1 MMLCKKLSVTI
12 MLISVLLIA
21 ISFPVFAKYTPKISV
36 EFAGKTAYMVV
47 NGRKAI
53 DFLVSNGST
62 PPAER
67 ARIAAERLKAHI
79 SNNLDLNYI
88 SFKQTEN
95 DARVLVD
102 DQLLI
107 IATKTDAKA
116 HMVTV
121 SELASAWVGNLK
133 DALSAPPLSASPLSM
148 LVPLGETRVLTI
160 ESLQSDPVEAEI
172 GDPQIISAD
181 PNPKPGSLIITGKS
195 IGSSSIILKCSEYTV
210 PVQVTVKRYAA
221 YHSAKPI
228 KSIVTGLNAPIG
240 LVERAARDAAR
251 RSLNIESGA
260 SIQSINITTP
270 ISELAPGKSI
280 RAQVKMLV
288 SGGDYIP
295 AQFDIPVQVEN
306 KLIPA
311 MQPSWIMYSN
321 DPERITKYQTLFTG
335 KLDDLNKSF
344 RLLYHHQN
352 MSGKEVG
359 FTIEILNPSPS
370 PASVHIMDGIADPIV
385 DTVIVGYKAGLE
397 FMGNQRSLVGRIIEI
412 PAASRWIILSQKLPV
427 INTTSGLIEFRQ
439 MTGNP
444 LFVRVTAEPESD
456 RIINDPPGMSLPIGG
471 TTAASLP
478 LSDHIYPEPERKID
492 TIYTVGKQWVFLRIG
507 KNAIKHASQD
517 KLLYGNYGVTY
528 TINAKL
534 DNPTDLPQKIE
545 IAYEATAGPVSGIF
559 YVDGKQEL
567 IRLLSPPAERSI
579 STVTIPARQTRIVSI
594 RTMPL
599 SGSAYP
605 STLIIRPAGTMSFS
619 TAGN

>member
-1 MMLCKKLSVTI
+1 MLFKKSSVI
-12 MLISVLLIA
+12 MLIVSAFSLTTMLPA
-21 ISFPVFAKYTPKISV
+21 FAKYTPKISV
-36 EFAGKTAYMVV
+36 DTAGKTAYLVV

-53 DFLVSNGST
+53 DFLVSNGSVL
-62 PPAER
+62 PIER
-67 ARIAAERLKAHI
+67 ARVAAERLKGHA
-79 SNNLDLNYI
+79 SKNFNLDYI

-95 DARVLVD
+95 DARILVD

-107 IATKTDAKA
+107 IATKADAKA
-116 HMVTV
+116 HLVTV
-121 SELASAWVGNLK
+121 SELASAWTGNLK
-133 DALSAPPLSASPLSM
+133 EALSVPPLSASPLN
-148 LVPLGETRVLTI
+148 LLLPLGETRVLNI

-172 GDPQIISAD
+172 GDPKIISAD
-181 PNPKPGSLIITGKS
+181 PNPKPGSLIISGKS
-195 IGSSSIILKCSEYTV
+195 LGNSTITLKCGDSIV
-210 PVQVTVKRYAA
+210 LVQVSVKKYAA
-221 YHSAKPI
+221 YRSAQPVR
-228 KSIVTGLNAPIG
+228 SIVTGLNAPAS

-251 RSLNIESGA
+251 RSLYIETGA
-260 SIQSINITTP
+260 NIQSINITTP
-270 ISELAPGKSI
+270 VKELAPGKSI
-280 RAQVKMLV
+280 MAQVKMQV
-288 SGGDYIP
+288 TGGDYIP
-295 AQFDIPVQVEN
+295 AQFDLPVQVEN
-306 KLIPA
+306 KQMSA

-335 KLDDLNKSF
+335 RLDDLKKSV

-370 PASVHIMDGIADPIV
+370 PASVHIMDGIADPII

-397 FMGNQRSLVGRIIEI
+397 FMGNHRSLVGRIIEL
-412 PAASRWIILSQKLPV
+412 PAASRWIILSQNLPI

-439 MTGNP
+439 LTGNP

-456 RIINDPPGMSLPIGG
+456 RVANDPPGVSLPIGG
-471 TTAASLP
+471 TTIASLP
-478 LSDHIYPEPERKID
+478 LSDHIYPEPEKKID
-492 TIYTVGKQWVFLRIG
+492 TTYTVGKSWVFLRIG

-534 DNPTDLPQKIE
+534 ENPTQLPQKIE

-567 IRLLSPPAERSI
+567 IRLLSPPLEKSI
-579 STVTIPARQTRIVSI
+579 STFTIPAGQTKNVAI

-605 STLIIRPAGTMSFS
+605 STLIIRPAGTMASS
-619 TAGN
+619 AKN